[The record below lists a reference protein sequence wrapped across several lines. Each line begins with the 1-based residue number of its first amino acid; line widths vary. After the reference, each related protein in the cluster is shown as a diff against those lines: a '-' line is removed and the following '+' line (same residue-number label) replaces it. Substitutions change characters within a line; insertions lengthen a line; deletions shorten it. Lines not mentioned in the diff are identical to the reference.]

1 MSRHARALIFGST
14 LMLVIWLLTQGT
26 SSRADDDEDKAI
38 KEAQKDTLELAK
50 AIEEGKDTK
59 AITARMK
66 KKYDELNT
74 IMQVFKP
81 TTKKGVGT
89 GIGDKGPGDSIEAK
103 IISLGKRAPTAADL
117 AKQKAALIKMAYIN
131 LAIAE
136 VTTQYP
142 PTKPKGGKG
151 VKDWQQH
158 TADMK
163 KSAKELIDAI
173 KSGDPK
179 KVKEVA
185 NNLNGS
191 CNNCHS
197 DFRDS

>member
-14 LMLVIWLLTQGT
+14 LMLVIGLLTQST
-26 SSRADDDEDKAI
+26 TTRADAEEDKAI
-38 KEAQKDTLELAK
+38 KEAQEDTIELAK
-50 AIEEGKDTK
+50 AIEAGKDTK

-81 TTKKGVGT
+81 STKKGLGT
-89 GIGDKGPGDSIEAK
+89 GIGGKGPGDGIEAK
-103 IISLGKRAPTAADL
+103 IIKLGKSAPRAEDL

-136 VTTQYP
+136 VAKHYP
-142 PTKPKGGKG
+142 PKPKGGKG
-151 VKDWQQH
+151 PKEWNQH
-158 TADMK
+158 NAEMK
-163 KSAKELIDAI
+163 KSAQDLIDAI

-185 NNLNGS
+185 QNLNSS
-191 CNNCHS
+191 CNNCHT